1 MIPSYADVPDELLM
15 HAYADTADEQAF
27 LELYRRYNDRLESWV
42 RRRWLQTPE
51 TAEDVVAET
60 WVRVVANAWRFDSSQ
75 GRVQSWI
82 FTIAGN
88 LSKNALRLYRRQT
101 QFVNM
106 SDLDYD
112 YEKSRPKEYVDE
124 SNLGPDAFL
133 EAQNLAR
140 ASAWSLMMIPPM
152 HRDVLLQRLF
162 GQSTYARLAT
172 DFGLAEGTVKSRLH
186 RGRRIF
192 STALPIAE
200 DNLYN
205 LRGAVEQLPPVAF
218 FRWARETYPDGY
230 EPSPE
235 MVAFL
240 MREHTGEAVPN
251 PFPVRT
257 IHEGVVQLARKTV
270 FALPRPSDRL
280 DTPPPPDA
288 DGVLDSP
295 RYERLYEQ
303 LVADHNNRRT
313 EPLTVLR
320 IRTAAEQTPSLTNG
334 GRTPFLREMHERCGV
349 GTSVVS
355 QVIRGTIYGVTLGPN
370 LHETGAS
377 PD

>member
-1 MIPSYADVPDELLM
+1 MIPSYADVSDELLM

-51 TAEDVVAET
+51 VAEDIVADT
-60 WVRVVANAWRFDSSQ
+60 WVRVVANSWRFDSSQ

-88 LSKNALRLYRRQT
+88 LSKNALRSYRRQT

-106 SDLDYD
+106 CDLERD
-112 YEKSRPKEYVDE
+112 YEGSRPKEYADE
-124 SNLGPDAFL
+124 NNLGPDTFL

-162 GQSTYARLAT
+162 GGSTYAQLGIG
-172 DFGLAEGTVKSRLH
+172 FGLAEGTVKSRLH

-192 STALPIAE
+192 KTALPIAE
-200 DNLYN
+200 NNLSN
-205 LRGAVEQLPPVAF
+205 LQGAVSLLPSIAF
-218 FRWARETYPDGY
+218 FSWAKESYPNGY
-230 EPSPE
+230 MPEPK

-240 MREHTGEAVPN
+240 MQEHTGEAVSN
-251 PFPVRT
+251 PFPVRSIYKAVT
-257 IHEGVVQLARKTV
+257 HTEARTL
-270 FALPRPSDRL
+270 FEQPCPRPSL
-280 DTPPPPDA
+280 EAQSLPEA
-288 DGVLDSP
+288 DGILDSP
-295 RYERLYEQ
+295 RYGHLYDQ
-303 LVADHNNRRT
+303 LVSNHNERRT
-313 EPLTVLR
+313 PPLTVLR
-320 IRTAAEQTPSLTNG
+320 IRTAAEQSPNLTNG
-334 GRTPFLREMHERCGV
+334 GRRPFIREMHERYGV

-355 QVIRGTIYGVTLGPN
+355 QVIRGTIYGVNLGSN
-370 LHETGAS
+370 LHHTTAS
-377 PD
+377 PA